1 MEKERKE
8 RRSGRRE
15 KVIKETRC
23 WKRSG
28 NWEWECEGKGKKL
41 KLEVEWNGK
50 EKESVAWEWNRERK
64 AWEWGS
70 GEGLG
75 SGNSMVVAVCSQR
88 PKRQAIDRTDRRT
101 TKSHTYVW

>member
-41 KLEVEWNGK
+41 KLEVEWHWK
-50 EKESVAWEWNRERK
+50 EKESVALNGIGRGRHGNGEAGNGWEVGTRW
-64 AWEWGS
+64 
-70 GEGLG
+70 L
-75 SGNSMVVAVCSQR
+75 
-88 PKRQAIDRTDRRT
+88 
-101 TKSHTYVW
+101 